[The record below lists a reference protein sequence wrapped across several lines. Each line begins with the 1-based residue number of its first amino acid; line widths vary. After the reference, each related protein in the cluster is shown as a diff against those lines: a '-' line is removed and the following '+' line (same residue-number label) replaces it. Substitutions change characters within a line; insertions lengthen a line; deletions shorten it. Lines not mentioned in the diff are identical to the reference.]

1 MFRFISLDCKN
12 IIVNY
17 EQNINQFRSKANG
30 SKKKKVNTKVQLTL
44 NSSVQTTVVLYT
56 ILNRTKFILCYKI
69 ALYYIHIILHSI
81 NNF

>member
-30 SKKKKVNTKVQLTL
+30 SKKKSEHK
-44 NSSVQTTVVLYT
+44 SSAH
-56 ILNRTKFILCYKI
+56 TKFVSTDYSTIIHYTQSYKV
-69 ALYYIHIILHSI
+69 HIML
-81 NNF
+81 